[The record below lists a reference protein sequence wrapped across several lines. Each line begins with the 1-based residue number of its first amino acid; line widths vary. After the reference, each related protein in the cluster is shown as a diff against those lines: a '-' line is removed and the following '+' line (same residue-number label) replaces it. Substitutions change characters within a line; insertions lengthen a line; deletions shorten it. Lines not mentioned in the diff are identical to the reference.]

1 MAVGFGLVVVAAIAV
16 ALMFA
21 RSREADKLVD
31 HTFEVQSTA
40 QVLLSQV
47 QAAENGQRGFLI
59 TGDDDYLKR
68 FDGALARVPE
78 LLASLRQLTADNPR
92 QQARLDRLEPLVKA
106 RFDRIQSSID
116 LAKQGDRDAAFA
128 VVKAGEGKTLMDDIV
143 AELSAFVKAERD
155 LLAMRQSRSAEI
167 RLWLSLLTGMALV
180 AATLLAVLLAIA
192 TRQAVSGLL
201 ERTRELE
208 EESKLRREAEAT
220 LGQAVKMEAV
230 GQLSGGIAHDFNNL
244 LTIIIGNLDAMKRQ
258 LAKLAGLE
266 PARDI
271 AGKLSKSLDAA
282 LRGAQ
287 SSAQLTHRLLAFS
300 RRQALEP
307 QRLDLNRLVSGM
319 LEMFRRTLGSDISI
333 ETVLGAGLW
342 PTFADGHQLENVLL
356 NLALNAKAAMP
367 DGGCLTIET
376 ANTYL
381 DDAYVRRFGDI
392 KAGQYAVLC
401 VTDTGTGIAKDI
413 LDKVFEPFFT
423 TKPPGEGSGLG
434 LAMVHGFVKQ
444 SGGHVRIYSEEGR
457 GTTVKIYLPRL
468 IGEEV
473 GAVPAGK
480 AEGEQAIPRAK
491 PGEMILLV
499 EDSEGVR
506 EYARDILLELGYGV
520 IDAANVQEALRAVA
534 KKPHISLLFTDV
546 VLGESNGRV
555 LADKVRQIYPN
566 LPVLFTTGYTR
577 NAIVH
582 QGRLDPDVQLL
593 NKPFTQQ
600 DLARK
605 LRELLD
611 AAAERPDWRLP
622 RRESLS
628 ACWTRSRASNYKVE
642 TWLNSPFP
650 RTPRSNPA
658 RPGIRRQ
665 RARKPGAGANTASTA
680 SIPTR
685 LRTRGSTPIG
695 ST

>member
-1 MAVGFGLVVVAAIAV
+1 VQNSWIIMAVGFGLVVVAAIAV

-40 QVLLSQV
+40 QTLLSQV

-78 LLASLRQLTADNPR
+78 LLASLRQLTADNQR

-106 RFDRIQSSID
+106 RFDRIQKSID

-201 ERTRELE
+201 DRTRELE
-208 EESKLRREAEAT
+208 EESKLRQEAEST
-220 LGQAVKMEAV
+220 LQQAVKMEAV
-230 GQLSGGIAHDFNNL
+230 GQLSGGISHDFNNL

-266 PARDI
+266 PAREI

-287 SSAQLTHRLLAFS
+287 SSAQLTQRLLAFS

-480 AEGEQAIPRAK
+480 AEGKQAIPRAQ

-534 KKPHISLLFTDV
+534 KKPQISLLFTDV

-611 AAAERPDWRLP
+611 AAQ
-622 RRESLS
+622 
-628 ACWTRSRASNYKVE
+628 RSGLAVAAS
-642 TWLNSPFP
+642 
-650 RTPRSNPA
+650 
-658 RPGIRRQ
+658 
-665 RARKPGAGANTASTA
+665 
-680 SIPTR
+680 
-685 LRTRGSTPIG
+685 
-695 ST
+695 

>member
-21 RSREADKLVD
+21 RSKEADRLVD

-40 QVLLSQV
+40 QDLLSQV

-59 TGDDDYLKR
+59 TGDDDYIKR

-78 LLASLRQLTADNPR
+78 LLASMRQLTADNPH

-106 RFDRIQSSID
+106 RFDRIQRSID
-116 LAKQGDRDAAFA
+116 LAKEGDRDAAFG

-155 LLAMRQSRSAEI
+155 LLVMRQSRSAEI
-167 RLWLSLLTGMALV
+167 RLWLSLLTGIALV

-201 ERTRELE
+201 DRTRELE
-208 EESKLRREAEAT
+208 EESKLRQEAEST
-220 LGQAVKMEAV
+220 LRQAVKIEAV

-244 LTIIIGNLDAMKRQ
+244 LTIIIGNLDTMKRQ

-266 PARDI
+266 PAREIVD
-271 AGKLSKSLDAA
+271 KLSKALDAA

-287 SSAQLTHRLLAFS
+287 SSAQLTQRLLAFS

-381 DDAYVRRFGDI
+381 DDGYVRRFGDV
-392 KAGQYAVLC
+392 KAGQYVVLC

-444 SGGHVRIYSEEGR
+444 SGGHVRIYSEEDH

-473 GAVPAGK
+473 SAVPAGK

-534 KKPHISLLFTDV
+534 KKPQINLLFTDV
-546 VLGESNGRV
+546 VLGESNGRA
-555 LADKVRQIYPN
+555 LADEVRRIYPN

-605 LRELLD
+605 IRELLD
-611 AAAERPDWRLP
+611 A
-622 RRESLS
+622 
-628 ACWTRSRASNYKVE
+628 V
-642 TWLNSPFP
+642 
-650 RTPRSNPA
+650 PRSGLA
-658 RPGIRRQ
+658 V
-665 RARKPGAGANTASTA
+665 AAS
-680 SIPTR
+680 
-685 LRTRGSTPIG
+685 
-695 ST
+695 

>member
-40 QVLLSQV
+40 QTLLSQV

-78 LLASLRQLTADNPR
+78 LLASLRQQTADNPR

-116 LAKQGDRDAAFA
+116 LAKEGDRDAAFD

-208 EESKLRREAEAT
+208 EELKLRREAEAT
-220 LGQAVKMEAV
+220 LMQAQKMEAV

-258 LAKLAGLE
+258 LAMLAGLE

-480 AEGEQAIPRAK
+480 AEGKQAIPRAK

-611 AAAERPDWRLP
+611 GAATPEVAP
-622 RRESLS
+622 
-628 ACWTRSRASNYKVE
+628 AAS
-642 TWLNSPFP
+642 
-650 RTPRSNPA
+650 
-658 RPGIRRQ
+658 
-665 RARKPGAGANTASTA
+665 
-680 SIPTR
+680 
-685 LRTRGSTPIG
+685 
-695 ST
+695 

>member
-1 MAVGFGLVVVAAIAV
+1 MLKASRLVQNAWIIMAVGFGLVVVAAIAV

-21 RSREADKLVD
+21 RSREADRLVD

-116 LAKQGDRDAAFA
+116 LAKEGDKDAAFA

-155 LLAMRQSRSAEI
+155 LLAMRQSKSAEI

-201 ERTRELE
+201 DRTRELE

-258 LAKLAGLE
+258 LAKLTGLE
-266 PARDI
+266 PAPEI

-480 AEGEQAIPRAK
+480 AEGEQAIPRAQ

-520 IDAANVQEALRAVA
+520 IDAANGQEALRAVA
-534 KKPHISLLFTDV
+534 KKPQISLLFTDV

-611 AAAERPDWRLP
+611 AAP
-622 RRESLS
+622 
-628 ACWTRSRASNYKVE
+628 
-642 TWLNSPFP
+642 
-650 RTPRSNPA
+650 
-658 RPGIRRQ
+658 RPGL
-665 RARKPGAGANTASTA
+665 AAAAS
-680 SIPTR
+680 
-685 LRTRGSTPIG
+685 
-695 ST
+695 

>member
-40 QVLLSQV
+40 QTLLSQV

-78 LLASLRQLTADNPR
+78 LLASLRQQTADNPR

-116 LAKQGDRDAAFA
+116 LAKEGDRDAAFD

-220 LGQAVKMEAV
+220 LMQAQKMEAV

-258 LAKLAGLE
+258 LAMLAGLE

-287 SSAQLTHRLLAFS
+287 GSAQLTHRLLAFS

-555 LADKVRQIYPN
+555 LADEVRQIYPN

-611 AAAERPDWRLP
+611 GAATPEVAP
-622 RRESLS
+622 
-628 ACWTRSRASNYKVE
+628 AAS
-642 TWLNSPFP
+642 
-650 RTPRSNPA
+650 
-658 RPGIRRQ
+658 
-665 RARKPGAGANTASTA
+665 
-680 SIPTR
+680 
-685 LRTRGSTPIG
+685 
-695 ST
+695 

>member
-1 MAVGFGLVVVAAIAV
+1 
-16 ALMFA
+16 
-21 RSREADKLVD
+21 
-31 HTFEVQSTA
+31 
-40 QVLLSQV
+40 
-47 QAAENGQRGFLI
+47 
-59 TGDDDYLKR
+59 
-68 FDGALARVPE
+68 
-78 LLASLRQLTADNPR
+78 
-92 QQARLDRLEPLVKA
+92 
-106 RFDRIQSSID
+106 
-116 LAKQGDRDAAFA
+116 
-128 VVKAGEGKTLMDDIV
+128 
-143 AELSAFVKAERD
+143 
-155 LLAMRQSRSAEI
+155 
-167 RLWLSLLTGMALV
+167 
-180 AATLLAVLLAIA
+180 
-192 TRQAVSGLL
+192 
-201 ERTRELE
+201 
-208 EESKLRREAEAT
+208 
-220 LGQAVKMEAV
+220 
-230 GQLSGGIAHDFNNL
+230 
-244 LTIIIGNLDAMKRQ
+244 
-258 LAKLAGLE
+258 
-266 PARDI
+266 
-271 AGKLSKSLDAA
+271 
-282 LRGAQ
+282 
-287 SSAQLTHRLLAFS
+287 
-300 RRQALEP
+300 
-307 QRLDLNRLVSGM
+307 
-319 LEMFRRTLGSDISI
+319 
-333 ETVLGAGLW
+333 
-342 PTFADGHQLENVLL
+342 
-356 NLALNAKAAMP
+356 MP

-381 DDAYVRRFGDI
+381 DDGYVRRFGDV
-392 KAGQYAVLC
+392 KAGQYVVLC

-480 AEGEQAIPRAK
+480 AEGKQAIPRAK

-611 AAAERPDWRLP
+611 GAATPEVAP
-622 RRESLS
+622 
-628 ACWTRSRASNYKVE
+628 AAS
-642 TWLNSPFP
+642 
-650 RTPRSNPA
+650 
-658 RPGIRRQ
+658 
-665 RARKPGAGANTASTA
+665 
-680 SIPTR
+680 
-685 LRTRGSTPIG
+685 
-695 ST
+695 

>member
-1 MAVGFGLVVVAAIAV
+1 MMAVGFGLVVVAAIAV

-40 QVLLSQV
+40 QTLLSQV

-78 LLASLRQLTADNPR
+78 LLASLRQQTADNPR

-116 LAKQGDRDAAFA
+116 LAKEGDRDAAFD

-220 LGQAVKMEAV
+220 LMQAQKMEAV

-258 LAKLAGLE
+258 LAMLAGLE

-480 AEGEQAIPRAK
+480 AEGKQAIPRAK

-611 AAAERPDWRLP
+611 GAATPEVAP
-622 RRESLS
+622 
-628 ACWTRSRASNYKVE
+628 AAS
-642 TWLNSPFP
+642 
-650 RTPRSNPA
+650 
-658 RPGIRRQ
+658 
-665 RARKPGAGANTASTA
+665 
-680 SIPTR
+680 
-685 LRTRGSTPIG
+685 
-695 ST
+695 

>member
-40 QVLLSQV
+40 QTLLSQV

-78 LLASLRQLTADNPR
+78 LLASLRQQTADNPR

-116 LAKQGDRDAAFA
+116 LAKEGDRDAAFD

-220 LGQAVKMEAV
+220 LMQAQKMEAV

-258 LAKLAGLE
+258 LAMLAGLE

-319 LEMFRRTLGSDISI
+319 LEMFRRTLGSDIGI

-480 AEGEQAIPRAK
+480 AEGKQAIPRAK

-611 AAAERPDWRLP
+611 GAATPEVAP
-622 RRESLS
+622 
-628 ACWTRSRASNYKVE
+628 AAS
-642 TWLNSPFP
+642 
-650 RTPRSNPA
+650 
-658 RPGIRRQ
+658 
-665 RARKPGAGANTASTA
+665 
-680 SIPTR
+680 
-685 LRTRGSTPIG
+685 
-695 ST
+695 

>member
-40 QVLLSQV
+40 QTLLSQV

-78 LLASLRQLTADNPR
+78 LLASLRQQTADNPR

-116 LAKQGDRDAAFA
+116 LAKEGDRDAAFD

-220 LGQAVKMEAV
+220 LMQAQKMEAV

-258 LAKLAGLE
+258 LAMLAGLE

-473 GAVPAGK
+473 STVPAGK

-611 AAAERPDWRLP
+611 GAATPEVAP
-622 RRESLS
+622 
-628 ACWTRSRASNYKVE
+628 AAS
-642 TWLNSPFP
+642 
-650 RTPRSNPA
+650 
-658 RPGIRRQ
+658 
-665 RARKPGAGANTASTA
+665 
-680 SIPTR
+680 
-685 LRTRGSTPIG
+685 
-695 ST
+695 

>member
-40 QVLLSQV
+40 QTLLSQV

-116 LAKQGDRDAAFA
+116 LAKEGDRDAAFG

-208 EESKLRREAEAT
+208 EESKLRQEAEST
-220 LGQAVKMEAV
+220 LRQAVKMEAV

-258 LAKLAGLE
+258 LAMLAGLE

-287 SSAQLTHRLLAFS
+287 SSAQLTQRLLAFS

-480 AEGEQAIPRAK
+480 AEGKQAIPRAK

-611 AAAERPDWRLP
+611 GAATPEVAP
-622 RRESLS
+622 
-628 ACWTRSRASNYKVE
+628 AAS
-642 TWLNSPFP
+642 
-650 RTPRSNPA
+650 
-658 RPGIRRQ
+658 
-665 RARKPGAGANTASTA
+665 
-680 SIPTR
+680 
-685 LRTRGSTPIG
+685 
-695 ST
+695 

>member
-40 QVLLSQV
+40 QTLLSQV

-116 LAKQGDRDAAFA
+116 LAKEGDRDAAFD

-220 LGQAVKMEAV
+220 LMQAQKMEAV

-258 LAKLAGLE
+258 LAMLAGLE

-413 LDKVFEPFFT
+413 LEKVFEPFFT

-444 SGGHVRIYSEEGR
+444 SGGHVRIYSEEDH

-473 GAVPAGK
+473 SAVPAGK

-534 KKPHISLLFTDV
+534 KKPQISLLFTDV

-555 LADKVRQIYPN
+555 LADEVRRIYPN

-611 AAAERPDWRLP
+611 GAATPEVAP
-622 RRESLS
+622 
-628 ACWTRSRASNYKVE
+628 AAS
-642 TWLNSPFP
+642 
-650 RTPRSNPA
+650 
-658 RPGIRRQ
+658 
-665 RARKPGAGANTASTA
+665 
-680 SIPTR
+680 
-685 LRTRGSTPIG
+685 
-695 ST
+695 

>member
-1 MAVGFGLVVVAAIAV
+1 VLKASRLVQNAWIIMSVGFGLVVVAAIAV

-21 RSREADKLVD
+21 RSREADRLVD

-78 LLASLRQLTADNPR
+78 LLASLRQLTADNPH

-116 LAKQGDRDAAFA
+116 LAKEGDRDAAFG

-143 AELSAFVKAERD
+143 AELSSFVKAERD
-155 LLAMRQSRSAEI
+155 LLVMRQSRSAAI
-167 RLWLSLLTGMALV
+167 RLWLSLLTGIALV

-201 ERTRELE
+201 SRTRELE
-208 EESKLRREAEAT
+208 EESKLRQEAEST
-220 LGQAVKMEAV
+220 LRQAVKIEAV

-244 LTIIIGNLDAMKRQ
+244 LTIIIGNLDTMKRQ
-258 LAKLAGLE
+258 LAKLTGLE
-266 PARDI
+266 PAREIVD
-271 AGKLSKSLDAA
+271 KLSKALDAA

-287 SSAQLTHRLLAFS
+287 SSAQLTQRLLAFS

-307 QRLDLNRLVSGM
+307 KRLDLNRLVSGM

-381 DDAYVRRFGDI
+381 DDGYVRRFGDV
-392 KAGQYAVLC
+392 KAGQYVVLC

-444 SGGHVRIYSEEGR
+444 SGGHVRIYSEEDH

-473 GAVPAGK
+473 SAVPAGK

-520 IDAANVQEALRAVA
+520 IDAANVQEALRAVV
-534 KKPHISLLFTDV
+534 KKPQISLLFTDV

-555 LADKVRQIYPN
+555 LADEVRRIYPN

-605 LRELLD
+605 IRELLD
-611 AAAERPDWRLP
+611 AA
-622 RRESLS
+622 
-628 ACWTRSRASNYKVE
+628 
-642 TWLNSPFP
+642 
-650 RTPRSNPA
+650 PRSGLA
-658 RPGIRRQ
+658 V
-665 RARKPGAGANTASTA
+665 AAS
-680 SIPTR
+680 
-685 LRTRGSTPIG
+685 
-695 ST
+695 